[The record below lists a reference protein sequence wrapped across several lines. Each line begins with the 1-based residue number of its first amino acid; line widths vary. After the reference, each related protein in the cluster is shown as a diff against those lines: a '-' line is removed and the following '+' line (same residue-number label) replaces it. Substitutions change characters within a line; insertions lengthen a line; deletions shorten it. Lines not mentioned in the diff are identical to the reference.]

1 MDKIF
6 EPTADFQFH
15 TITMCNPVVTNGG
28 AYFIKFLMNESSP
41 LYVQAPPCESRN
53 GIVNANRRCFI
64 DLNFSENDRMFI
76 QWLEDLET
84 HCHNMIYDNREKWFE
99 GSLEKSD
106 IETYFTPPVKTFRSG
121 KNFIVRCDVYSI
133 LGKPQVQVFDEKE
146 VQIQPE
152 NISPSDL
159 TASIIEI
166 KGIKCSSRSFHLML
180 EVKQLLKIVKTDIFS
195 TCLIKRNDTSGSLD
209 QTVVSHDTTSVESSD
224 SDEQERSAKPII
236 KPVENITPDTEPTDN
251 VAPAQEN
258 IEEPAETS
266 EQENIEEPAETSEQ
280 ENIEDPEYIE
290 NNVVSEETELPINV
304 STEEPSHL
312 DPEPSVMTESE
323 PEPGIEGLG
332 EEIDINELIIDE
344 PEEIQE
350 ENEYNLV
357 NAVEV
362 DITPSDEVFEIMDR
376 EKVYYNLYKDAR
388 RRAKEAKEAAMAA
401 YLEANNIKNTYM
413 LEDTET
419 DSDDDLDIMIPK

>member
-1 MDKIF
+1 M
-6 EPTADFQFH
+6 
-15 TITMCNPVVTNGG
+15 
-28 AYFIKFLMNESSP
+28 
-41 LYVQAPPCESRN
+41 
-53 GIVNANRRCFI
+53 
-64 DLNFSENDRMFI
+64 
-76 QWLEDLET
+76 
-84 HCHNMIYDNREKWFE
+84 
-99 GSLEKSD
+99 
-106 IETYFTPPVKTFRSG
+106 
-121 KNFIVRCDVYSI
+121 
-133 LGKPQVQVFDEKE
+133 
-146 VQIQPE
+146 
-152 NISPSDL
+152 
-159 TASIIEI
+159 
-166 KGIKCSSRSFHLML
+166 
-180 EVKQLLKIVKTDIFS
+180 KQLLKIVKTDIFS

-209 QTVVSHDTTSVESSD
+209 QTTASHDTTSVESSD
-224 SDEQERSAKPII
+224 SDEQERSANPII
-236 KPVENITPDTEPTDN
+236 KPIENITPYTEHTDN
-251 VAPAQEN
+251 VAPAPEN
-258 IEEPAETS
+258 IEEPTETS
-266 EQENIEEPAETSEQ
+266 EPENIEEP
-280 ENIEDPEYIE
+280 EYIE
-290 NNVVSEETELPINV
+290 NIVVSEESEIPINV
-304 STEEPSHL
+304 STEEPSPME
-312 DPEPSVMTESE
+312 PEPSVMAESE

>member
-6 EPTADFQFH
+6 EPTAEFQFH

-209 QTVVSHDTTSVESSD
+209 QVAASHDTTSVESSD
-224 SDEQERSAKPII
+224 SDEQEKSAKPII
-236 KPVENITPDTEPTDN
+236 KPIENITPATEPTDN
-251 VAPAQEN
+251 VAHEPEK

-266 EQENIEEPAETSEQ
+266 ETEKIEEPEF
-280 ENIEDPEYIE
+280 IES
-290 NNVVSEETELPINV
+290 VVVPEETEIPIITNDNEPSQMDPEPFV
-304 STEEPSHL
+304 TEEP
-312 DPEPSVMTESE
+312 ESE
-323 PEPGIEGLG
+323 SGIEGLG

-344 PEEIQE
+344 PEETQE

-357 NAVEV
+357 NAIEV

-388 RRAKEAKEAAMAA
+388 RRAREAKEAAMAA